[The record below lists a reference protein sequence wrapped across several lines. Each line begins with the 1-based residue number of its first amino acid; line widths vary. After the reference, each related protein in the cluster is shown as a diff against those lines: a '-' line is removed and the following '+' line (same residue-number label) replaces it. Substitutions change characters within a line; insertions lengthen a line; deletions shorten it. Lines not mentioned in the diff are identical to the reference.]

1 MSTRRRDLS
10 RRCAFAP
17 STDQKRPGMKLRPT
31 VAIGYSLAAASAV
44 LSTAAWAQTPAAV
57 DGQDG
62 SAAASP
68 DQIEVVRVTAQKRQE
83 DPNKVAMSISAVSG
97 MQLQSQHVNDFTDL
111 TRVVPNISFTAA
123 TGNGGAGPGTSNIEI
138 RGISS
143 GAGAATVGIYLGD
156 VSVTVGNVYTMG
168 SVEPKFFDID
178 RVEVLRGPQAT
189 LYGASSMGGTIKFVP
204 NEPDLKQ
211 REVSTYSEAAAVKG
225 GGANFSANVVGNF
238 PLIADT
244 LALRLGMQAQRSG
257 GFIDQV
263 DGDGKVLATNINQVD
278 DQELRVALKWKLSAA
293 LTITP
298 ALFYQRVDARDISA
312 FSLDRPNYQAQKQ
325 VREPSIDKLFTPNV
339 AINWDMGKADLT
351 SSTSYFQRKF
361 DRTQNGSA
369 YNSYSLST
377 FLTSTDDGG
386 NAPPALIE
394 AIAGLPSAV
403 YLNNKVRQFSQEF
416 RLASKPYDAS
426 VSPWTWLGG
435 IYFANQHTNL
445 TENDPIFGVNA
456 TFTQFGFSSA
466 DPDLLPGA
474 YPNAFPNDN
483 AFSGAF
489 HYREQQRSLFGELNY
504 YFTPALHATVGARY
518 LQGDSSL
525 DQRNGLYL
533 AGAGNNSR
541 SSSSSNAFTPKY
553 ALTWEASPSQT
564 FYTTVAKGFRL
575 GGSNVFVPPTTCG
588 PDLEANGITN
598 APTTYAPD
606 SLWNYELGSKSR
618 FLNKRVSFNAS
629 AFYVKWKNIQQ
640 GVYLPTC
647 AYTYNANAGDAVS
660 KGLEFE
666 LKAKPLPGL
675 TLGASGGFV
684 KAELSNDKGLENG
697 IVGAV
702 AGATIQG
709 VPKYNA
715 AVNAQYNFSAFGD
728 KSAFV
733 MGGVQWVGASKGSLD
748 PDSTDYRRPAYHTA
762 DLSAGI
768 SFDRF
773 KLGAFIKNAFDN
785 DTVIQHPQVAS
796 IVQGYRVQPR
806 SIGLSLAAQF

>member
-1 MSTRRRDLS
+1 
-10 RRCAFAP
+10 
-17 STDQKRPGMKLRPT
+17 MKLRPT
-31 VAIGYSLAAASAV
+31 AAFAFSLAATTAAI
-44 LSTAAWAQTPAAV
+44 STAWAQTPAGDSTAPARP
-57 DGQDG
+57 
-62 SAAASP
+62 AAQS

-97 MQLQSQHVNDFTDL
+97 AQLQDQHVQDFTDL

-123 TGNGGAGPGTSNIEI
+123 SGNGGAGPGTSNIEI

-143 GAGAATVGIYLGD
+143 AAGAATVGIYLGE

-204 NEPDLKQ
+204 NEPDLKE
-211 REVSTYSEAAAVKG
+211 REFSTYTEASATKG
-225 GGANFSANVVGNF
+225 GSPNFSANMVGNF
-238 PLIADT
+238 PLVADE
-244 LALRLGMQAQRSG
+244 LALRIGLQAQRTG

-263 DGDGKVLATNINQVD
+263 DGSNKVLAENINKVD
-278 DQELRVALKWKLSAA
+278 DQELRVALKWKPVRS

-298 ALFYQRVDARDISA
+298 SLYYQRVDAKDISA
-312 FSLDRPNYQAQKQ
+312 FNTELSGYRAQKQ
-325 VREPSIDKLFTPNV
+325 VREPSKDTLLTPNV
-339 AINWDMGKADLT
+339 TVNWDLGKADLT
-351 SSTSYFQRKF
+351 SSTSYFKRKF

-386 NAPPALIE
+386 SAPPALIE

-403 YLNNKVRQFSQEF
+403 YLNNKVRQVSQEF
-416 RLASKPYDAS
+416 RLASKPYDAA

-435 IYFANQHTNL
+435 LYFSKQHTNL
-445 TENDPIFGVNA
+445 DENDPIFGVND
-456 TFTQFGFSSA
+456 TFKRFGFSSA
-466 DPDLLPGA
+466 DPDILPGA
-474 YPNAFPNDN
+474 YPNAFPGDN
-483 AFSGAF
+483 AFSGSF
-489 HYREQQRSLFGELNY
+489 HYQEKQSSIFGELNY

-518 LQGDSSL
+518 LKGDSTL
-525 DQRNGLYL
+525 DQKNSLYL
-533 AGAGNNSR
+533 AGAGNNS
-541 SSSSSNAFTPKY
+541 STGQSSNAFTPKY
-553 ALTWEASPSQT
+553 ALTWELNST
-564 FYTTVAKGFRL
+564 NTLYTSAAKGFRL

-588 PDLEANGITN
+588 QDLEANGIEN
-598 APTTYAPD
+598 GPPTYSPD
-606 SLWNYELGSKSR
+606 NLWSYEVGSKSR
-618 FLNKRVSFNAS
+618 FLNNRVSFNADV
-629 AFYVKWKNIQQ
+629 FYVKWKNIQQ

-666 LKAKPLPGL
+666 FKAKPIPGL
-675 TLGASGGFV
+675 TLSASGGWV

-702 AGATIQG
+702 KGAQIQG
-709 VPKYNA
+709 VPKFNA
-715 AVNAQYNFSAFGD
+715 AVSVQYNFAVFGD

-733 MGGVQWVGASKGSLD
+733 LGGMQWVGASKGSLN
-748 PDSTDYRRPAYHTA
+748 PEQTDYERPAYHTA
-762 DLSAGI
+762 DLSAGM
-768 SFDRF
+768 SFDRY
-773 KLGAFIKNAFDN
+773 KLSVFVKNALDS

-796 IVQGYRVQPR
+796 IVQGYRVAPR
-806 SIGLSLAAQF
+806 SIGMSLAAKF